1 MIEDFLKNLLNR
13 LSGGSSDNAS
23 AGMHVPRG
31 ASGARSNL
39 NGLQRRKSNG
49 LNHFLKILP
58 RDSGMHVLDLG
69 GVSETN
75 VTFLS
80 ELGCKI
86 YLDNLLA
93 NFDRAKP
100 GLENRR
106 FTPDAAA
113 AFVEDNLRYQAEQFD
128 AILVWDVLEFL
139 DRELLTAIVPR
150 LFDILKPG
158 GGMLAFFHTQ
168 TRGEGV
174 ELYRYQIEGA
184 DTLLLRSLQNR
195 PLPATFNNRS
205 IERLFSEFDSLK
217 FFLTRDHLREV
228 IVIR

>member
-1 MIEDFLKNLLNR
+1 
-13 LSGGSSDNAS
+13 
-23 AGMHVPRG
+23 
-31 ASGARSNL
+31 
-39 NGLQRRKSNG
+39 
-49 LNHFLKILP
+49 LKILP
-58 RDSGMHVLDLG
+58 RNAGMHVLDLG

-80 ELGCKI
+80 ELGCKV

-113 AFVEDNLRYQAEQFD
+113 AFVEDNLHYRAEQFD

-174 ELYRYQIEGA
+174 ELYRYQIEGV

>member
-13 LSGGSSDNAS
+13 LSGSSS
-23 AGMHVPRG
+23 GGTGAGMHGPR
-31 ASGARSNL
+31 AVSGARPNL
-39 NGLQRRKSNG
+39 NGLLRRKSNG

-58 RDSGMHVLDLG
+58 RNAGMHVLDLG

-80 ELGCKI
+80 ELGCKV

-93 NFDRAKP
+93 NFDSAKQ
-100 GLENRR
+100 GLPNRR
-106 FTPDAAA
+106 FAPDMAA
-113 AFVEDNLRYQAEQFD
+113 AFVEENLRYQAEQFD

-184 DTLLLRSLQNR
+184 DTLLLRSLQSR

-205 IERLFSEFDSLK
+205 IERLFGEFDSLK

-228 IVIR
+228 IAIR

>member
-1 MIEDFLKNLLNR
+1 MRAPKSAF
-13 LSGGSSDNAS
+13 GG
-23 AGMHVPRG
+23 
-31 ASGARSNL
+31 RSNL

-58 RDSGMHVLDLG
+58 GDAGMHVLDLG

-80 ELGCKI
+80 ELGCKV

-113 AFVEDNLRYQAEQFD
+113 AFVEDNLRYRAEQFD